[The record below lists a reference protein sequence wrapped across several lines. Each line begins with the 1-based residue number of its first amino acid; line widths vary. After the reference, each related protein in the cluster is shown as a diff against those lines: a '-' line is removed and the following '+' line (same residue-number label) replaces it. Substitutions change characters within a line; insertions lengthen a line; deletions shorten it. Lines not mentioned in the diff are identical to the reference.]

1 MRVEVGGRTARL
13 DRAGILDAAE
23 RIVGFEGLAA
33 LTMRRIGSELGA
45 DPTAVYRHFRNKD
58 ALLVCL
64 ADRMFATEPALD
76 PAMAWQGQLR
86 ILTRHHFE
94 RYRAHPDLGT
104 LLARQPDD
112 LPSLIR
118 IREQSLQVLVHGAGL
133 TLEQAALMSHVIENH
148 VVGCGLFFAVS
159 EHHREPRAV
168 DSAALRRVYAMQ
180 PADDLPL
187 VSAAAPFLFRDTDQ
201 VFDYTTELLI
211 DAIERAGGS
220 SPEEDPA

>member
-1 MRVEVGGRTARL
+1 MRVEVGSRPARL

-23 RIVGFEGLAA
+23 RIVGSEGLAA

-58 ALLVCL
+58 ALLACL

-76 PAMAWQGQLR
+76 PAMPWQGRLR
-86 ILTRHHFE
+86 ILVGHHFE

-104 LLARQPDD
+104 LLARQPDT

-118 IREQSLQVLVHGAGL
+118 IREQSLAVLIEAGL

-159 EHHREPRAV
+159 EHHREPRVTDAAAV
-168 DSAALRRVYAMQ
+168 RRVYAMQ
-180 PADDLPL
+180 PTDELPL
-187 VSAAAPFLFRDTDQ
+187 VSAAAPFLFGDTVQ
-201 VFDYTTELLI
+201 VFDHTTELFI
-211 DAIERAGGS
+211 DAIERAGGA
-220 SPEEDPA
+220 SPQEDSA